1 MKAVIIGGG
10 IAGLTIGALLYRKKY
25 DIVINERYHGIPTIG
40 NAFLMHY
47 DGVNIIHELKKIDRK
62 IFIPMPGKVVS
73 KFRLQRPSGKEVIN
87 MRIPPWQCLKRAE
100 FINFLYS
107 LVPYQYIKEGRDF
120 SHFIYEDNRAIA
132 AQFKNGDIE
141 YGDIF
146 IAADGGNSAVRSHLF
161 GQVNYSPTEVKE
173 IVGIAVNKEIAAQY
187 AQTFTK
193 TQSNVKGLAF
203 GFIPS
208 TDEELVWFMQY
219 DPAIADIQN
228 PTPTQLKEFCLS
240 MMTRFPQVVKD
251 VINSDDFTNTYIW
264 NTRDF
269 DALPSFHKSNI
280 VLIGDAAHQALPFT
294 SAGTTNAIRDA
305 KVLAQELLNEE
316 QTIESA
322 FTNYYNNRIAD
333 IANQVK
339 MGRELKENFL
349 HPASIS
355 DDDLQVPLVYCNN
368 SVNNSRREPN
378 DKIRLIYFSDPI
390 CSTCWTIQPQ
400 LRKMQLEYEQ
410 HLEIDYRMGG
420 LLPSWDDYSSKT
432 INKPIDAAFFWEE
445 AADVYDIPMKGDVW
459 IEDPLHSSYP
469 PSIAFKAAQMQ
480 CPKTAM
486 IFLRRIR
493 ELLFLEK
500 KNIARWE
507 TITEAA
513 YECGLDIARFQRDYE
528 GKAVMNFKE
537 DLVLSREMNVTSF
550 PTIFFS
556 YNDETIKL
564 TGYHPYNKYEEVIRQ
579 LIPNME
585 KSTYN
590 KNPLAL
596 FEIFKTM
603 STKEFAFF
611 TESTTQDAINT
622 LNDLYLNDQIEK
634 YISRNGPL
642 WLSKSH
648 LLV

>member
-1 MKAVIIGGG
+1 MKVVIIGGG
-10 IAGLTIGALLYRKKY
+10 IAGLTVGALLQRRKY
-25 DIVINERYHGIPTIG
+25 EIVINERYRGIPTNG

-62 IFIPMPGKVVS
+62 IFLPMPGKVVN
-73 KFRLQRPSGKEVIN
+73 KFKLQRPSGKDVIN

-107 LVPYQYIKEGRDF
+107 LVPYQYIKEDRDF

-132 AQFKNGDIE
+132 AQFKNGDVE

-146 IAADGGNSAVRSHLF
+146 IGADGGNSAVRKHLF
-161 GQVNYSPTEVKE
+161 GQTAYTPTEVKE
-173 IVGIAVNKEIAAQY
+173 IVGISVNKEIATQF

-208 TDEELVWFMQY
+208 TDEELVWFLQF
-219 DPAIADIQN
+219 DPTIADIQN
-228 PTPTQLKEFCLS
+228 PTPSQLKEFCLT
-240 MMTRFPQVVKD
+240 MMARFPQIVKD
-251 VINSDDFTNTYIW
+251 VINSDDFSNTYVW

-280 VLIGDAAHQALPFT
+280 VLIGDAAHLALPFT

-305 KVLAQELLNEE
+305 KALAQELFNADQPLE
-316 QTIESA
+316 TV
-322 FTNYYNNRIAD
+322 FTNYYNNRIED
-333 IANQVK
+333 IRNQVTK
-339 MGRELKENFL
+339 GRELKNNFL
-349 HPASIS
+349 HPSSIS
-355 DDDLQVPLVYCNN
+355 DDDLQVPLVYHNN
-368 SVNNSRREPN
+368 TANKSRNSPKE
-378 DKIRLIYFSDPI
+378 KIRLIYFSDPI

-400 LRKMQLEYEQ
+400 LRKMQLEYE
-410 HLEIDYRMGG
+410 HLLDIDYRMGG
-420 LLPSWDDYSSKT
+420 LLPSWDEYSSKT
-432 INKPIDAAFFWEE
+432 INKPIDAAYFWEE
-445 AADVYDIPMKGDVW
+445 AADVYDVPMRGDVW
-459 IEDPLHSSYP
+459 IEDPLYSSYP

-493 ELLFLEK
+493 EMLFLEK

-513 YECGLDIARFQRDYE
+513 FECGLDTARFQRDFE
-528 GKAVMNFKE
+528 GKAVINFKK
-537 DLVLSREMNVTSF
+537 DLLLSKEMDVTSF

-556 YNDETIKL
+556 YKEERIKL

-585 KSTYN
+585 KHKYN

-596 FEIFKTM
+596 FEIFMTM

-611 TESTTQDAINT
+611 TESSTQDAINT
-622 LNDLYLNDQIEK
+622 LNDLYLNDHIEK
-634 YISRNGPL
+634 YVSRNGPL
-642 WLSKSH
+642 WLSKLH
-648 LLV
+648 Y